1 MEHQVRLLLYTNPQK
16 FTSRLH
22 TFPKSLNISPQTG
35 RKAYLCELRN
45 TITMTDNQE
54 KLIFPQNF
62 DIKVIVAASVP
73 IDESKANISRA
84 FNEGKAVHSFVSAR
98 ASAKGNYITYTYN
111 IDLDSQE
118 QMNAVYDSLKTIP
131 EIKFAL

>member
-1 MEHQVRLLLYTNPQK
+1 
-16 FTSRLH
+16 
-22 TFPKSLNISPQTG
+22 
-35 RKAYLCELRN
+35 
-45 TITMTDNQE
+45 MTEPEE

-73 IDESKANISRA
+73 IEESKASISRV
-84 FNEGKAVHSFVSAR
+84 FSECKTVHSFVSTR
-98 ASAKGNYITYTYN
+98 ASTKGSYITYTYN

-118 QMNAVYDSLKTIP
+118 QMNAVYDGLKQVP